1 MADQVKTSFSS
12 QETRQENLLLDFS
25 RVKDVVLKHKD
36 AWNRFV
42 AGFIGEIALAAYP
55 IGTIYTTEDSA
66 FDPNVTFGGTWVAY
80 GAGRVLVGLDS
91 GDTDFDTA
99 GETGGAKTVT
109 LTTAEMP
116 SHTHLQDAHTHT
128 QEAHNHT
135 QDAHSHTMSGGQT
148 DDTTVPLDRP
158 DAATSGSPST
168 LTTPTNS
175 TVATNQAATAT
186 NQNTTATNQNTGGG
200 GAHANVQPYIVVC
213 RWKRTA

>member
-1 MADQVKTSFSS
+1 MADQVKASVSS
-12 QETRQENLLLDFS
+12 QETRQESLLLDFS
-25 RVKDVVLKHKD
+25 RVKDVVIKHRD

-42 AGFIGEIALAAYP
+42 AGFIGEIALSAYP

-116 SHTHLQDAHTHT
+116 SHTHT
-128 QEAHNHT
+128 QNSHNHT
-135 QDAHSHTMSGGQT
+135 QNNHGHSINSGTT
-148 DDTTVPLDRP
+148 DGTFAAVRRASAA
-158 DAATSGSPST
+158 DAAA
-168 LTTPTNS
+168 LDID
-175 TVATNQAATAT
+175 AATAT
-186 NQNTTATNQNTGGG
+186 NQSATATNQNTGGG